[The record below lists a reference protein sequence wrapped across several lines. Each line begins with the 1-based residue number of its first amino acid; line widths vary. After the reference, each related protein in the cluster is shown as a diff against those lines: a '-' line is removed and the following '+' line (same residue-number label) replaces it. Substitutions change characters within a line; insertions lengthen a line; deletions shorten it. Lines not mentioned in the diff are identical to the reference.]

1 MCERLLELA
10 QKGNSLQRVNSKNSL
25 NVDKTLST
33 IISHSKSTSD
43 SPIPKQRSKDSLNS
57 DHSGRSGHVPLSETR
72 HRFRSISM
80 EDLPNE
86 EFKGVLDEADSNSQ
100 DSGSMDKLSRDLD
113 VDDDDDDDDDNSI
126 VFGQSATDLRAL
138 TDDKD
143 PRRLVRQ
150 MQHKDSGLSSTSE
163 QSGRS
168 EQSTWS
174 IDAMS
179 TSAFSEKSVKLVAE
193 AIADE
198 DVPDTVRDNA
208 EMLEVVS
215 PYFIELGY
223 SHF

>member
-10 QKGNSLQRVNSKNSL
+10 QKGNSIQRVNSKNSL

-43 SPIPKQRSKDSLNS
+43 SPIPKRRSKDSLNS

-86 EFKGVLDEADSNSQ
+86 EFKGVLDEADNNSQ

-113 VDDDDDDDDDNSI
+113 VEEDNDDDDDDNSI

-143 PRRLVRQ
+143 PRRLVRE

-179 TSAFSEKSVKLVAE
+179 TSDFSEKSVKLVAE
-193 AIADE
+193 AIAGE

-208 EMLEVVS
+208 EMLEVVT
-215 PYFIELGY
+215 F
-223 SHF
+223 